1 MKNFLSFCVATL
13 CLYFAFNQVNIEDIY
28 RALSDANMIYIFVA
42 FIATFVT
49 FILRSLRWKILLDS
63 PKELKIQ
70 KYISTTHVGYF
81 LNNILPFRAG
91 DLARAKLL
99 SNNSTNIKFSFL
111 VGSLVAEKII
121 DLWIVGL
128 FSIFII
134 LFGFKNV
141 LGLEFSIGILLLYVI
156 TSLIIFGGASQIIF
170 MQLLSG
176 GASSL
181 VAITSV
187 GVINSRHLLYGAVL
201 SEYLEKLSFFK
212 KLFISYFIVDQGFA
226 ESNKYLKKNNSQTN
240 LHYHVLGGGI
250 TLWLF
255 WQISTL
261 SGIILGSFI
270 PEELEKFV
278 EVMPISA
285 AFSFIISAKF
295 SSDPAIPSARATH
308 ASFPE
313 AIIIPFNKF
322 STDT

>member
-1 MKNFLSFCVATL
+1 MKKILSFCVATL

-28 RALSDANMIYIFVA
+28 RALSDANMIYILVA

-99 SNNSTNIKFSFL
+99 SNISTNIKFSFL

-156 TSLIIFGGASQIIF
+156 TSFIIFGNNSLANK
-170 MQLLSG
+170 MQKQFSITKNFIDGYLLVSKNKIKLG
-176 GASSL
+176 SISILLWCSFVVYMYTLLKSVNIDLSFQQYIGIT
-181 VAITSV
+181 VITSIV
-187 GVINSRHLLYGAVL
+187 TSLPIAPAAIGTYHLAVIYFLNLYGIGIDQSQTAAILLHSVFLLY
-201 SEYLEKLSFFK
+201 S
-212 KLFISYFIVDQGFA
+212 
-226 ESNKYLKKNNSQTN
+226 
-240 LHYHVLGGGI
+240 
-250 TLWLF
+250 
-255 WQISTL
+255 
-261 SGIILGSFI
+261 IILGYIYLSFEKI
-270 PEELEKFV
+270 ELKSL
-278 EVMPISA
+278 INDD
-285 AFSFIISAKF
+285 K
-295 SSDPAIPSARATH
+295 
-308 ASFPE
+308 
-313 AIIIPFNKF
+313 N
-322 STDT
+322 

>member
-28 RALSDANMIYIFVA
+28 RALSDANITYIIAAFVTT
-42 FIATFVT
+42 FATF
-49 FILRSLRWKILLDS
+49 FLRSLRWKILLDS
-63 PKELKIQ
+63 PKDLKLQ

-156 TSLIIFGGASQIIF
+156 TSFIIFGNNSLANKMQKQFSITKNFIDGYLLVSKNKIKLGSISLLLWCSFVAYMYALLKSVNIDLSLQQYIGITVIASIVTSLPIAPAAIGTYHLAVIYFLTLYGIEIDKSQTAAILLHSIF
-170 MQLLSG
+170 
-176 GASSL
+176 
-181 VAITSV
+181 
-187 GVINSRHLLYGAVL
+187 LLY
-201 SEYLEKLSFFK
+201 S
-212 KLFISYFIVDQGFA
+212 
-226 ESNKYLKKNNSQTN
+226 
-240 LHYHVLGGGI
+240 
-250 TLWLF
+250 
-255 WQISTL
+255 
-261 SGIILGSFI
+261 IILGYIYLSFEKI
-270 PEELEKFV
+270 ELTSL
-278 EVMPISA
+278 IN
-285 AFSFIISAKF
+285 
-295 SSDPAIPSARATH
+295 D
-308 ASFPE
+308 
-313 AIIIPFNKF
+313 NKN
-322 STDT
+322 